1 MTCARI
7 SLATCA
13 ILLACAARRVKRIA
27 CVRYCFAYGSSSCVS
42 RFIVCRVACC
52 ALSCWLCCAVLSY
65 GDALRWLCCAVV
77 AVRSCGYL
85 SLLLASSAPCG
96 AVWWRWCCRGA
107 VLSVALLHWCW
118 STVCASSSARHALL
132 LCHLSCCLHWL
143 PPVSPTV
150 CHPSSVRRSLVS
162 AAPRSLCVSSDTYH
176 YSSFHNY
183 LMITVTYNLSDIGV
197 YPMQ

>member
-1 MTCARI
+1 MRGPPSTRMPRDAPPMGAADCRLARGHYCAMG
-7 SLATCA
+7 CP
-13 ILLACAARRVKRIA
+13 AAGCYAVMLGAWRAV
-27 CVRYCFAYGSSSCVS
+27 
-42 RFIVCRVACC
+42 
-52 ALSCWLCCAVLSY
+52 CWLCCAVLSY
-65 GDALRWLCCAVV
+65 GDALRWLCGAACCPW
-77 AVRSCGYL
+77 SGGYL
-85 SLLLASSAPCG
+85 SLFVVLSLLPAGCG

-132 LCHLSCCLHWL
+132 VSVYCPAAFTGCRLSSCRI
-143 PPVSPTV
+143 
-150 CHPSSVRRSLVS
+150 PSVAVPRSLVS

-183 LMITVTYNLSDIGV
+183 LMITVTYNLSDNGV